1 MTTHLDNGPESSPAL
16 TLTLQAVLDI
26 PLARRLQTEL
36 GEALE
41 QGTPVVLDASQVE
54 RADASILQLLCA
66 FAHAAAERGVGY
78 EWKQVSDALHRAA
91 RLTGLGETLGLPP
104 HPHGL
109 I

>member
-1 MTTHLDNGPESSPAL
+1 MTTHLENGPDSGTAL
-16 TLTLQAVLDI
+16 HLTLQSVLDI
-26 PLARRLQTEL
+26 PLARGLQTEL
-36 GEALE
+36 GEALQ

-66 FAHAAAERGVGY
+66 FVRAATERGVGY